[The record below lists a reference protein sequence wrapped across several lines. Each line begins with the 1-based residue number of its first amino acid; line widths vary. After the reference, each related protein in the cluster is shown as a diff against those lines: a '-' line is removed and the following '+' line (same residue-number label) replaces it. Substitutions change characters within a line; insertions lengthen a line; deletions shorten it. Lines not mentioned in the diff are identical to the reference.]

1 MCGSLAFLGLHSW
14 RCSPHLGLLGPAFF
28 FHRFSC
34 LRCELGVFV
43 LAFCILVASMSL
55 RHAIVLAALCSFRF
69 GEASYPGPVNST
81 GSRVPDSQSTFVL
94 GAVNPT
100 GLNGKHG
107 LLSDLPRGVF
117 AISETHLSTRGVELF
132 RSGLHFAKSHF
143 RYVAGPP
150 APTRARSHVTGDYT
164 GVGFLSSF
172 AGRAARIPLSP
183 RSSLRLAPRWLPS
196 WLVRLGS
203 WVLWCMAFRRP
214 PRLLRFSWKLSL
226 SVLCCRALVPA
237 SSQAIST

>member
-1 MCGSLAFLGLHSW
+1 M
-14 RCSPHLGLLGPAFF
+14 
-28 FHRFSC
+28 
-34 LRCELGVFV
+34 
-43 LAFCILVASMSL
+43 LAFCILAASMSL
-55 RHAIVLAALCSFRF
+55 RHAIVLAALRSFRF

-172 AGRAARIPLSP
+172 AGRAAPHSFEPSLFSSARTQVASFLVGSTWILGAVVYGLPAAPKATEVLLEAVTQRVVLQGLWSPLP
-183 RSSLRLAPRWLPS
+183 RR
-196 WLVRLGS
+196 
-203 WVLWCMAFRRP
+203 
-214 PRLLRFSWKLSL
+214 
-226 SVLCCRALVPA
+226 
-237 SSQAIST
+237 